1 MTLLS
6 GPDLLASPVG
16 FPAALVDVVR
26 TRLAA
31 GKTVRRT
38 LPGGGRLHVDRPLPF
53 LCLYR
58 ARADRPDLGTVELVR
73 SQASYLIAP
82 AVDGLRGDL
91 AALVGGLVEILA
103 DACGAC
109 LLLELWSGASA
120 DPGRSAPPR
129 FLICTS
135 AADRFATTIEALAEA
150 LRGITLSATE
160 IGVDVV
166 ATGDASP
173 PGLPALIPP
182 DAAQRAGCLMIGL
195 EVPPLYRTPAGGV
208 YPLVLRALA
217 RDFARA
223 LQQGFFEFTR
233 VQTPARPEHYQM
245 MGRRNLVRAVREA
258 DAVLAEISTSFDFLL
273 DVTPVN
279 TEVAWNEFCGGGRAR
294 APTLQYRMLAVDP
307 ELVKRRLYDLPLE
320 RLEDPVLAL
329 LLRDKRRE
337 LDRQLDLLEDRGSER
352 FLADSLQ
359 LYGGVSGDLL
369 GHATAIL
376 TALPAAVSADAEAPR
391 CDADQLAG
399 RARAELEYYRRAHP
413 PLAAVVRLRDDI
425 ASLMVS
431 HGDLLVPRRLS
442 ITATRAEALLQHEV
456 THVVTYANGRSQP
469 LKVFAAGLAGC
480 EALQEGLALVAEH
493 LAGGGLDAYRLRLIA
508 ARVVAVRRLCEGTS
522 FPAVVAELTD
532 RHGLPVRAGFGVAI
546 RVFRGGGLTKDAIY
560 LRGLLQLLDHFAA
573 GGAVDPFLVGKVAL
587 DQVPLVEELLRR
599 QVLRPP
605 PLRPRWLD
613 APGAEARLEHL
624 RRGVGPLDLIEGST
638 TA

>member
-1 MTLLS
+1 MTLPS
-6 GPDLLASPVG
+6 GPSLAPPSG

-38 LPGGGRLHVDRPLPF
+38 LPGGGRLHIDRPLPF

-58 ARADRPDLGTVELVR
+58 ALADRPDLGTDELVR
-73 SQASYLIAP
+73 TQASYLIAP
-82 AVDGLRGDL
+82 AVDGQRGDL
-91 AALVGGLVEILA
+91 AALVGGLVEVLA

-120 DPGRSAPPR
+120 DTGAPPR

-150 LRGITLSATE
+150 LRGMTLPATE
-160 IGVDVV
+160 LGVDVV
-166 ATGDASP
+166 ATNDPSP
-173 PGLPALIPP
+173 PGLPAVIPP
-182 DAAQRAGCLMIGL
+182 DATQRAGCLMIGL
-195 EVPPLYRTPAGGV
+195 EVPPLYRSPTGGL

-217 RDFARA
+217 RDLARA

-279 TEVAWNEFCGGGRAR
+279 TEVAYDEFCRGGRAR
-294 APTLQYRMLAVDP
+294 APTLRYRMLTIDP
-307 ELVKRRLYDLPLE
+307 ELGKRRLYNLPLE
-320 RLEDPVLAL
+320 RLEDPVLAF

-337 LDRQLDLLEDRGSER
+337 LDRQLDLLEDRDSKR
-352 FLADSLQ
+352 FLTGSLQ
-359 LYGGVSGDLL
+359 LYGGVSDDLL

-376 TALPAAVSADAEAPR
+376 AALAAAVPAVAQAPR
-391 CDADQLAG
+391 CDAHQFAVH
-399 RARAELEYYRRAHP
+399 ARAELDRYRRAHP
-413 PLAAVVRLRDDI
+413 TLAAVVQLRDDI
-425 ASLMVS
+425 PDLMVS
-431 HGDLLVPRRLS
+431 HGDLLVPRHLS
-442 ITATRAEALLQHEV
+442 LTAARAEAVLQHEV

-469 LKVFAAGLAGC
+469 LKVFAAGLAGY

-493 LAGGGLDAYRLRLIA
+493 LAGGLDAERLHLIA
-508 ARVVAVRRLCEGTS
+508 ARAVAVHRLCEGAS

-532 RHGLPVRAGFGVAI
+532 RHGLPVRAGFGIAI
-546 RVFRGGGLTKDAIY
+546 RVFRSGGLTKDAIY

-573 GGAVDPFLVGKVAL
+573 GGAVEPLLVGKVAL
-587 DQVPLVEELLRR
+587 EQVPLVEELLRR

-613 APGAEARLEHL
+613 APGAEARLGHL
-624 RRGVGPLDLIEGST
+624 RRGVGPLDLIEGGT

>member
-6 GPDLLASPVG
+6 GPDLPAPPAG
-16 FPAALVDVVR
+16 FPAALLEVVR

-53 LCLYR
+53 LCVYR
-58 ARADRPDLGTVELVR
+58 VPADRSDLGTAELVR

-82 AVDGLRGDL
+82 AVDGLRADL
-91 AALVGGLVEILA
+91 ATLVGGLVEVLA

-109 LLLELWSGASA
+109 LLLELWSGA
-120 DPGRSAPPR
+120 DPGKSAPPR
-129 FLICTS
+129 FRICTS
-135 AADRFATTIEALAEA
+135 AADGFATTIEALAEA
-150 LRGITLSATE
+150 LRGMTLPATE
-160 IGVDVV
+160 FGIDVV
-166 ATGDASP
+166 ATADASP

-195 EVPPLYRTPAGGV
+195 EVPPLYRTPAGGI

-217 RDFARA
+217 RDLAQA

-245 MGRRNLVRAVREA
+245 MGRRSLVRAVREA

-279 TEVAWNEFCGGGRAR
+279 TEVAWDEFCRGGRAR
-294 APTLQYRMLAVDP
+294 APTLRYRMLAVDP
-307 ELVKRRLYDLPLE
+307 ELGKRRLYDLPLE

-337 LDRQLDLLEDRGSER
+337 LDRQLDMIEDRDSER
-352 FLADSLQ
+352 FLAGSLQ
-359 LYGGVSGDLL
+359 LYGGVSEDLL
-369 GHATAIL
+369 AHASAIL
-376 TALPAAVSADAEAPR
+376 AALAAAVPAVVEAPR
-391 CDADQLAG
+391 CDAQQFAA
-399 RARAELEYYRRAHP
+399 RARSELDRYRRAHP
-413 PLAAVVRLRDDI
+413 ALAAVVQIRDDI
-425 ASLMVS
+425 PGLLVS

-442 ITATRAEALLQHEV
+442 ITAARAEALLQHEV
-456 THVVTYANGRSQP
+456 GTHVVTYANGRSQP
-469 LKVFAAGLAGC
+469 LKVFAAGLAGH

-493 LAGGGLDAYRLRLIA
+493 LAGGLDAERLRLIA
-508 ARVVAVRRLCEGTS
+508 ARTVAVHRLCEGAS

-532 RHGLPVRAGFGVAI
+532 RHGLSVRAGFGIAI
-546 RVFRGGGLTKDAIY
+546 RVFRCGGLTKDAIY

-573 GGAVDPFLVGKVAL
+573 GGALEPLLVGKVAL

-605 PLRPRWLD
+605 PLRPHWLD
-613 APGAEARLEHL
+613 APGAGARLERL
-624 RRGVGPLDLIEGST
+624 RRGVGPLDLVEGST
-638 TA
+638 SA

>member
-6 GPDLLASPVG
+6 GPELLAPPSG

-58 ARADRPDLGTVELVR
+58 APADRPDLGTAELVR

-82 AVDGLRGDL
+82 AVDGQRGDL
-91 AALVGGLVEILA
+91 AAMVGGLVEVLA

-120 DPGRSAPPR
+120 DTAAPPR

-135 AADRFATTIEALAEA
+135 AADRFATTIQALAEA
-150 LRGITLSATE
+150 LRGMTLPATE
-160 IGVDVV
+160 LKVDVV
-166 ATGDASP
+166 ATDDPSP

-182 DAAQRAGCLMIGL
+182 DAARHAGCLMIGL
-195 EVPPLYRTPAGGV
+195 EVPPLYRSPAGGL

-217 RDFARA
+217 RELARA

-279 TEVAWNEFCGGGRAR
+279 TEVAYDEFCRGGRAR
-294 APTLQYRMLAVDP
+294 APTLRYRMLAVDP
-307 ELVKRRLYDLPLE
+307 ELGKRRLYDLPLE

-337 LDRQLDLLEDRGSER
+337 LDRQLDLLEDRDSER
-352 FLADSLQ
+352 FLAGSLQ
-359 LYGGVSGDLL
+359 LYGGVSDDLL
-369 GHATAIL
+369 AHATAIL
-376 TALPAAVSADAEAPR
+376 AALAAAVPAVAQAPR
-391 CDADQLAG
+391 CDAHQFAA
-399 RARAELEYYRRAHP
+399 RARAELDRYRHAHP
-413 PLAAVVRLRDDI
+413 ALAAVVQLRDDI
-425 ASLMVS
+425 PDLMVS
-431 HGDLLVPRRLS
+431 HGDLLVPRHLS
-442 ITATRAEALLQHEV
+442 LSAARAQALLQHEI

-469 LKVFAAGLAGC
+469 LKVFAAGLAGY

-493 LAGGGLDAYRLRLIA
+493 LAGGLDAERLRLIA
-508 ARVVAVRRLCEGTS
+508 ARAVAVHRLCEGAS

-532 RHGLPVRAGFGVAI
+532 RHGLPVRAGFGIAI
-546 RVFRGGGLTKDAIY
+546 RVFRCGGLTKDAIY

-573 GGAVDPFLVGKVAL
+573 GGAVEPLLVGKVAL

-624 RRGVGPLDLIEGST
+624 RRGVGPLDLIEKDT